1 MALSACYFSP
11 FISTRILEACSV
23 VLCFWEEVED
33 AGGVNLKAVELQKK
47 EFAVAVVLGA
57 CVLRLRV
64 FARLQQRRR
73 PPAVVAVIGRAR
85 VRRTA
90 TGAVLGGPRD
100 VFKAVVGLGS
110 KNS

>member
-1 MALSACYFSP
+1 
-11 FISTRILEACSV
+11 LEACSV
-23 VLCFWEEVED
+23 VLCFWD
-33 AGGVNLKAVELQKK
+33 
-47 EFAVAVVLGA
+47 
-57 CVLRLRV
+57 
-64 FARLQQRRR
+64 LQQRRR